1 MEKINEKEMP
11 GQARHDVQHDEIV
24 LYQPE
29 GEVRLEVRVEK
40 ETVWLTQAQIA
51 ILFGIKR
58 PAITKHL
65 KNIYASRELERDTTC
80 SILEHMGDD
89 SKRVYET
96 KYYNLD
102 AILSVGYRVNSKNA
116 TLFRRWANQVL
127 KDYILKGYAVNQRK
141 IATDLQI
148 ADRLHE
154 QRQLI
159 EGQGVKLANVD
170 TRLSAVEQHI
180 DFFVKASQTPTGGI
194 LATGT
199 RFDGFVLV
207 ADLVKSAKRSVVFI
221 DPFATVDVLKFAAMR
236 SKGISATIYSS
247 RITPEFKG
255 ETQKRFDEQESR
267 LSAVEQ
273 HIDFFV
279 QSAQSPTGGI
289 LATGTRFDG
298 FVLIADLV
306 KTAKHSIIFIDPF
319 ATIEVL
325 KFAAMRNKGVKA
337 VIYSAR
343 ITPEFEAAKNLH
355 NKQYPGLDLKTM
367 RTIHDRFLLIDDTVY
382 HFGASFKDMG
392 NEMTAYSI
400 LNFVTPEE
408 VIAKVSESMKGR

>member
-1 MEKINEKEMP
+1 MGENK
-11 GQARHDVQHDEIV
+11 GEIV

-29 GEVRLEVRVEK
+29 GEVRLEVRVEN
-40 ETVWLTQAQIA
+40 ETVWLTQAQMAELFHATKQNISLHIA
-51 ILFGIKR
+51 NIFKEGELTKNRTVKEYLTVQQEGKR
-58 PAITKHL
+58 TI
-65 KNIYASRELERDTTC
+65 SRKVLWYD
-80 SILEHMGDD
+80 
-89 SKRVYET
+89 
-96 KYYNLD
+96 LD
-102 AILSVGYRVNSKNA
+102 VIISVGYRVKSIA
-116 TLFRRWANQVL
+116 GTRFRQWALTIL
-127 KDYILKGYAVNQRK
+127 KDYMLKGYAVNQRK

-159 EGQGVKLANVD
+159 EQQGSRLENVD
-170 TRLSAVEQHI
+170 
-180 DFFVKASQTPTGGI
+180 
-194 LATGT
+194 
-199 RFDGFVLV
+199 
-207 ADLVKSAKRSVVFI
+207 
-221 DPFATVDVLKFAAMR
+221 
-236 SKGISATIYSS
+236 
-247 RITPEFKG
+247 
-255 ETQKRFDEQESR
+255 SR

-279 QSAQSPTGGI
+279 QSAQTPTGGI

-306 KTAKHSIIFIDPF
+306 KAAKRSVIFIDPF

-343 ITPEFEAAKNLH
+343 ITPEFETAKNLH
-355 NKQYPGLDLKTM
+355 NKQYPDLDLKTM

-392 NEMTAYSI
+392 NEMTAYSV
-400 LNFVTPEE
+400 LNFITPEE
-408 VIAKVSESMKGR
+408 VIAKVGESMRGNISSPSA

>member
-1 MEKINEKEMP
+1 MEENK
-11 GQARHDVQHDEIV
+11 GEIV

-29 GEVRLEVRVEK
+29 GEVRLEVRVEN
-40 ETVWLTQAQIA
+40 ETVWLTQAQMAELFHATKQNISLHIA
-51 ILFGIKR
+51 NIFKEGELTKNRTVKEYLTVQQEGKR
-58 PAITKHL
+58 TI
-65 KNIYASRELERDTTC
+65 SRKVLWYD
-80 SILEHMGDD
+80 
-89 SKRVYET
+89 
-96 KYYNLD
+96 LD
-102 AILSVGYRVNSKNA
+102 VIISVGYRVKSIA
-116 TLFRRWANQVL
+116 GTRFRQWALTIL

-159 EGQGVKLANVD
+159 EQQGSRLENVD
-170 TRLSAVEQHI
+170 
-180 DFFVKASQTPTGGI
+180 
-194 LATGT
+194 
-199 RFDGFVLV
+199 
-207 ADLVKSAKRSVVFI
+207 
-221 DPFATVDVLKFAAMR
+221 
-236 SKGISATIYSS
+236 
-247 RITPEFKG
+247 
-255 ETQKRFDEQESR
+255 SR

-279 QSAQSPTGGI
+279 QSAQTPTGGI

-306 KTAKHSIIFIDPF
+306 KAAKRSVIFIDPF

-343 ITPEFEAAKNLH
+343 ITPEFQAAKEIH

-400 LNFVTPEE
+400 LNFVSPEE
-408 VIAKVSESMKGR
+408 VIAKVSESMKKTPPA